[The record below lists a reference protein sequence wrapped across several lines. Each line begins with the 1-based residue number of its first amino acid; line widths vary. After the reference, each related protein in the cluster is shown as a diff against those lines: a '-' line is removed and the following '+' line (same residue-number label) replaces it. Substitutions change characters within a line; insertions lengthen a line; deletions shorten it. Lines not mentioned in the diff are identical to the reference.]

1 MDDRVKEELKQL
13 AQLGQALQL
22 ALRGTS
28 PQARAFLQRN
38 GFTKDKR
45 IVVQR
50 FTFTLVGA
58 CWKGKNA

>member
-1 MDDRVKEELKQL
+1 MDQSVKEELKQL

-28 PQARAFLQRN
+28 PQARAFLQLQ
-38 GFTKDKR
+38 GFTKDRR

-50 FTFTLVGA
+50 FVYKLVGA